1 MATEDNDKAPSTA
14 PQGGPAREGP
24 GARLR
29 RAREATH
36 MSEAEAARELRMP
49 VSKVRALESDD
60 FDRLPSDTFVRGYL
74 KIYAKLLDEDEQ
86 TILDIY
92 RQARLDAGLG
102 EEEEESP
109 LQINLPAP
117 RRSPW
122 PLILVLLTV
131 LVGVWL
137 ASAWFVDDRDA
148 APESDVP
155 EQSDQSPGAE
165 TDAGF
170 DAAEAAEPIDAADD
184 NGARSTGQE
193 TALSGTENTLN
204 GSEAALSG
212 ADETAL
218 SGGNETPLSG
228 GNETAPSGSQTN
240 TTGPEAGNAPETGAE
255 QATVEPENE
264 PSARA
269 GDGELDRLR
278 LSFADECWVE
288 VVDDRGDVLQA
299 DLLRAGRELNLS
311 GRAPFTVRL
320 GNAEAVSVVLNGEP
334 FEFDAPAGERVLTL
348 TVEN

>member
-1 MATEDNDKAPSTA
+1 MATDENDKAHTA
-14 PQGGPAREGP
+14 APENGPAHEGP
-24 GARLR
+24 GTRLR
-29 RAREATH
+29 RAREAAH
-36 MSEAEAARELRMP
+36 MSENEAARELRMP

-86 TILDIY
+86 TILDAY

-122 PLILVLLTV
+122 PLILTLLAV

-137 ASAWFVDDRDA
+137 ASAWFLDEGGEVPERDA
-148 APESDVP
+148 PA
-155 EQSDQSPGAE
+155 QSDQTAAPDS
-165 TDAGF
+165 GF
-170 DAAEAAEPIDAADD
+170 DVDEAGESIEAAGEDAADHD
-184 NGARSTGQE
+184 GREA
-193 TALSGTENTLN
+193 ALNE
-204 GSEAALSG
+204 SEAALSG
-212 ADETAL
+212 AETTLSEPEAAL
-218 SGGNETPLSG
+218 SGAETVLG
-228 GNETAPSGSQTN
+228 GSESEAPGGSETAPNESESASSGSESEN
-240 TTGPEAGNAPETGAE
+240 TPAPTSE
-255 QATVEPENE
+255 EPDSE
-264 PSARA
+264 PTPS
-269 GDGELDRLR
+269 GGEEELDRLR

-334 FEFDAPAGERVLTL
+334 FEFDPPADERVLTL